1 MAIKFPLKF
10 RGVDVRN
17 IDDLRKNFDLN
28 AAIKYFKDGRLLK
41 WLEVRYYDDEAE
53 KVAALDENMPDFGE
67 KLCDALGAEF
77 DGENYSARLEEKKNF
92 LCLFAFA
99 TKVISVFLLRRR

>member
-28 AAIKYFKDGRLLK
+28 AAIKYFKFQR
-41 WLEVRYYDDEAE
+41 R
-53 KVAALDENMPDFGE
+53 
-67 KLCDALGAEF
+67 
-77 DGENYSARLEEKKNF
+77 
-92 LCLFAFA
+92 A
-99 TKVISVFLLRRR
+99 TA